1 MVSRRTLLTLL
12 FFAEKMSSQL
22 NTFVPVLDGS
32 NYQQW
37 AAAMQSYLMAQ
48 GLWRVTKAGVSPPE
62 IGMSTEVIQQTVK
75 GKETDVEITKVT
87 NEDEIIKWSEQSE
100 KSLGSIRLRLAENIR
115 LQFDEITIPANLW
128 AKLLE
133 TFGKPGMSRAFAE
146 FKGAMDTVIPNGSDP
161 GPAIAKIQ
169 AHFSQLEHLK
179 WKIPAHVKGLMMLA
193 KAPSSMESTVQ
204 FMCHNLESG
213 DIDNEDVTPEKVAL
227 TLRNAWET
235 SRREGRGKGNQ
246 QQANK
251 LSAVKPAG
259 NQPPNFQQQ
268 QQQQQRG
275 DGNQGRGGRGGKN
288 RRGKRGSGKNAQ
300 QQLQQNT
307 VEPTPV
313 QILLKQLAEATEQAA
328 QPQPGPSHQ
337 WVPDSSFAT
346 GPSNQGYNTFA
357 SSLQAGKPL
366 ASTITNPYLGP
377 NSSLFMPK
385 REKKPLPAI
394 QSGPH
399 QGYYPS
405 FNAAVNLAHSLDV
418 PATAQTLKTL
428 EIPEKTNKRPRKR
441 ARKEL
446 PPRGEVQGDSAEYK
460 GKGKARDD
468 DVVSLDF
475 TDDGFAALE
484 EENAEAEFDE
494 PGLCLETPEYNI
506 DSEMADLAGLQESF
520 EQVPSTHCDDKRTN
534 EPSQVNCRIALPLF
548 K

>member
-1 MVSRRTLLTLL
+1 M
-12 FFAEKMSSQL
+12 
-22 NTFVPVLDGS
+22 
-32 NYQQW
+32 
-37 AAAMQSYLMAQ
+37 
-48 GLWRVTKAGVSPPE
+48 
-62 IGMSTEVIQQTVK
+62 TVK
-75 GKETDVEITKVT
+75 GKETTIEITKVT

-115 LQFDEITIPANLW
+115 LQFDEITVPANLW

-133 TFGKPGMSRAFAE
+133 TFGKPRMSRAFAE

-169 AHFSQLEHLK
+169 AHFSQLECLK

-193 KAPSSMESTVQ
+193 KAPSFMETTIQ
-204 FMCHNLESG
+204 FTCHSLESVDMDHE
-213 DIDNEDVTPEKVAL
+213 DITPKKIASSL
-227 TLRNAWET
+227 HNAWET
-235 SRREGRGKGNQ
+235 SRQEGRGKQNQ

-268 QQQQQRG
+268 RG

-288 RRGKRGSGKNAQ
+288 CRGKRGSGKNAK

-313 QILLKQLAEATEQAA
+313 QVLLKQLAEVTEQAA

-337 WVPDSSFAT
+337 WVPESSFAS
-346 GPSNQGYNTFA
+346 GPSNQGYNAFA

-385 REKKPLPAI
+385 REKKPLPTI

-399 QGYYPS
+399 AGYYPS
-405 FNAAVNLAHSLDV
+405 FNAAINLAHSLDV

-428 EIPEKTNKRPRKR
+428 ETPEIAKSNKRPRKC
-441 ARKEL
+441 A
-446 PPRGEVQGDSAEYK
+446 
-460 GKGKARDD
+460 
-468 DVVSLDF
+468 
-475 TDDGFAALE
+475 
-484 EENAEAEFDE
+484 
-494 PGLCLETPEYNI
+494 
-506 DSEMADLAGLQESF
+506 
-520 EQVPSTHCDDKRTN
+520 
-534 EPSQVNCRIALPLF
+534 
-548 K
+548 